1 MSAPT
6 PAPGDETPREGYYPD
21 PSIPGYVRYW
31 NGASWVPG
39 TSRPAPTDGALL
51 HTPEPTAPAAPAA
64 PGPAAAPPVEETG
77 PVFFDEEEPPRSE
90 LAPPA
95 SPHGN
100 RPAPAA
106 SWGASPGLQSGFGG
120 DQDRKVSWGAPSV
133 PDPRAS
139 TAPAAPPAPATGSA
153 PPAAPAAPNFP
164 DAAGREGAGPDAP
177 VRGEAARGV
186 PGDHGTMTFHRAP
199 RTHAPPG
206 TPTSPAPAPPG
217 PVPHQQGPVRLP
229 PQSTPAAPA
238 PAPAVPAQS
247 SAPPTAPAP
256 ALPAPALPAP
266 ALPAPAAPAAGPPA
280 PAAPLAPAAP
290 VQHGTPELPAQVA
303 PAPGTGQPSWAQ
315 QVHRL
320 AQSAPAAPAAPT
332 PADDGRGEG
341 PVIPFKPPVSDPFLA
356 VAQAQAAARPAG
368 LGRRLL
374 ARLVDTAVLVA
385 VTGAAAVPLGIR
397 AADHVD
403 EKIEAAK
410 LSGRTVTVW
419 LVDGTTAG
427 YLGAVVAV
435 LLLTGIVYEV
445 LPTAK
450 WGRTAG
456 KRLFGLRV
464 QDIGAHEAPS
474 FGAALRRFLVLTV
487 PGLLAVGALGVLWA
501 VFDRPWRQG
510 WHDKAARTF
519 VAR

>member
-31 NGASWVPG
+31 NGAAWVPG

-51 HTPEPTAPAAPAA
+51 HTPEPTVPAAPV
-64 PGPAAAPPVEETG
+64 PAAAPPVEETG

-90 LAPPA
+90 LPAPS

-100 RPAPAA
+100 RPEPAA

-133 PDPRAS
+133 PDPRAA

-153 PPAAPAAPNFP
+153 APAAPAAPKFP
-164 DAAGREGAGPDAP
+164 DAAGREDAGPDAP
-177 VRGEAARGV
+177 ARGEVTRGV

-206 TPTSPAPAPPG
+206 TPTPPAPVSPG

-229 PQSTPAAPA
+229 PQPAPADPA
-238 PAPAVPAQS
+238 PAPVVPAQS
-247 SAPPTAPAP
+247 APSSPPPAAPAP
-256 ALPAPALPAP
+256 ALPAPAPPVAAP
-266 ALPAPAAPAAGPPA
+266 PAPAAPA
-280 PAAPLAPAAP
+280 APAAP
-290 VQHGTPELPAQVA
+290 VQHGTPELPAQV
-303 PAPGTGQPSWAQ
+303 PPGPGAGQPSWAQ

-320 AQSAPAAPAAPT
+320 AQSAPAAPAT
-332 PADDGRGEG
+332 GDEGRGEG

-374 ARLVDTAVLVA
+374 ARLVDTAVIAA